1 VPGLCPSLQN
11 DVTSLQYKTIV
22 VLPSSTNMAG
32 TQAQQT
38 TNSLGM
44 QNIQAPPM
52 QSPSNLLGISS
63 PPGGLSSGQTTP
75 NQAPQPSPSQQLPVP
90 SELHVFMTSKVGG
103 RYLLSQ
109 WNTLIPRPQNDRDF
123 FEQLRKCY
131 ISARGH
137 WRYYLG
143 FKVFS
148 HCEFYRVGR
157 LDRQS

>member
-1 VPGLCPSLQN
+1 MSQLAERCNFVAIQN
-11 DVTSLQYKTIV
+11 NCGTAFVDQHGCD
-22 VLPSSTNMAG
+22 SSTADNKFARYAKHTG
-32 TQAQQT
+32 PSDAE
-38 TNSLGM
+38 SK
-44 QNIQAPPM
+44 
-52 QSPSNLLGISS
+52 QSSS

-157 LDRQS
+157 LDRPS